1 MSFSR
6 VSLRPKAG
14 PDAKVDDRIT
24 GEVTAAFRQQLL
36 PLHIAQSVQRV
47 WETSCATQMTW
58 QRVFPKVDRRALEDQ
73 PRRVDDEADTAIAV
87 KEGQPISAL
96 VDIGSPFAK

>member
-36 PLHIAQSVQRV
+36 LLHIAQGVQRV

-58 QRVFPKVDRRALEDQ
+58 QRVFPEVDRGAPQDQ